1 MYKFLIII
9 SFLFMFASCQTT
21 STGIGTQN
29 LQSTKQSSN
38 FNLKEKSKIK
48 DNAIEALNLSYDEA
62 IEVAYEAGK
71 NAYKQVLITDDESAV
86 VIENR
91 SFWAGDA
98 RAIIEPIIVR
108 NENTT
113 GIIFEIKAEG
123 IGSNFSMVPGYLSDG
138 FFKELRKLV
147 KDQNIETLSISNY
160 EKLTDKGI
168 TDQISASI
176 PVEYSLFTKF
186 IDNKDDLD
194 TFEGIWED
202 DKGRYSLG
210 LIRTDN
216 DPRYPYKAFVIESK
230 ASKWKPGDVKIK
242 FSKLDNSGVALSKY
256 HYGNKLAKGVTFE
269 TSSSSLIS
277 INTGKKKIILV
288 KTYPRDKSASRSKG
302 SGTGWYIGNGYFVTN
317 AHVVQNANKI
327 NIFSNKK
334 KYSARVALTDK
345 KLDLALINIKDK
357 SIKLPKVSFAEKF
370 DIGQHIYALGFPLGK
385 LLGDNPKIT
394 DGIISSNEGLRG
406 DPTIMTISAPIQP
419 GSSGGPVVDD
429 FGRAVGIVVAKL
441 RDSASSDKDVENIN
455 YAVKIDYLIPL
466 LKQINFQLTYGK
478 KEKVDVCSSICSS
491 IVRIE
496 VD

>member
-1 MYKFLIII
+1 ML
-9 SFLFMFASCQTT
+9 SSCQTT
-21 STGIGTQN
+21 STGIGSKN
-29 LQSTKQSSN
+29 LQSAKTSSN
-38 FNLKEKSKIK
+38 FNFKEKSKIK
-48 DNAIEALNLSYDEA
+48 DNAIEVLNLNYDEA
-62 IEVAYEAGK
+62 IEIAYEAGK
-71 NAYKQVLITDDESAV
+71 NAYKQV
-86 VIENR
+86 
-91 SFWAGDA
+91 
-98 RAIIEPIIVR
+98 EPIIVR

-147 KDQNIETLSISNY
+147 KDQNIETLSIKKKK
-160 EKLTDKGI
+160 KLTDKGI

-176 PVEYSLFTKF
+176 PIEYSLFTKF
-186 IDNKDDLD
+186 IDNKEDLD

-242 FSKLDNSGVALSKY
+242 FSKLDNSGIALSKY

-277 INTGKKKIILV
+277 INTGKFKIILV
-288 KTYPRDKSASRSKG
+288 KTYPRDKSAARSKG

-327 NIFSNKK
+327 NVFSNKK

-345 KLDLALINIKDK
+345 I
-357 SIKLPKVSFAEKF
+357 
-370 DIGQHIYALGFPLGK
+370 
-385 LLGDNPKIT
+385 
-394 DGIISSNEGLRG
+394 
-406 DPTIMTISAPIQP
+406 
-419 GSSGGPVVDD
+419 
-429 FGRAVGIVVAKL
+429 
-441 RDSASSDKDVENIN
+441 
-455 YAVKIDYLIPL
+455 
-466 LKQINFQLTYGK
+466 
-478 KEKVDVCSSICSS
+478 
-491 IVRIE
+491 
-496 VD
+496 